1 MVPHHE
7 DAVRMART
15 LRTDDRE
22 LRALA
27 ASIITAQ
34 PREIAAMRRFRDR
47 NYGTPEAAS
56 PSGDGHG
63 GHTD

>member
-1 MVPHHE
+1 MSRK
-7 DAVRMART
+7 VRT
-15 LRTDDRE
+15 EDRE

-27 ASIITAQ
+27 AAIVTAQ
-34 PREIAAMRRFRDR
+34 RREIAQMRRFRDR

-56 PSGDGHG
+56 PAGDGHG